1 MSHVL
6 VITFP
11 DENQATSVLKT
22 LQDMKNR
29 DMLNLDD
36 AAVIVKDASGKVNI
50 KNLTERG
57 VKIGAVAGGFLGLV
71 LGSLLFPLA
80 GIALGVA
87 GGALVGK
94 TFETGLDKKFIKEVQ
109 ESLTPGTSAILFIIA
124 NENVGLLITALEPY
138 NGKIYHSSFDSDAEA
153 EIRKSLQ

>member
-11 DENQATSVLKT
+11 DENQGLSVLKL
-22 LQDMKNR
+22 LQEMQHR
-29 DMLNLDD
+29 EMLNLDD
-36 AAVIVKDASGKVNI
+36 AAVIVKDADGKVKV

-71 LGSLLFPLA
+71 LASVLFPLA

-94 TFETGLDKKFIKEVQ
+94 TFQTGLDRKFITEVQ
-109 ESLTPGTSAILFIIA
+109 DSMTPGSSAILFIVA

-138 NGKIYHSSFDSDAEA
+138 NGKIYHSSFDPGVEE
-153 EIRKSLQ
+153 EIRKSLV

>member
-11 DENQATSVLKT
+11 DENQAASVLKT
-22 LQDMKNR
+22 LQDMKHE

-36 AAVIVKDASGKVNI
+36 AAVIVKDADGKVKV

-71 LGSLLFPLA
+71 LGSVLFPFA
-80 GIALGVA
+80 GILLGVA

-94 TFETGLDKKFIKEVQ
+94 TFQTGLDKQFIKEVQ
-109 ESLTPGTSAILFIIA
+109 DSLTPGSSAILFIVA
-124 NENVGLLITALEPY
+124 NENVGMLITALEPY
-138 NGKIYHSSFDSDAEA
+138 NGKIYHSSFDPSVED
-153 EIRKSLQ
+153 EIRKSLA